1 VNSDENSKKILYYLV
16 VFFSANKEKELG

>member
-1 VNSDENSKKILYYLV
+1 VNSDENSKKILYLV